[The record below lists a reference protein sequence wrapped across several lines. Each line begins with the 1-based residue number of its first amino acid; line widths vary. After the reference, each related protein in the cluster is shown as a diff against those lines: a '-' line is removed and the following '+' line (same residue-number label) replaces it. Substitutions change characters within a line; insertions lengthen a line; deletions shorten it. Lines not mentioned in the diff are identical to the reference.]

1 MLQRWSCFC
10 SQGELPLTMTWVCKY
25 VYNMCNIYIYTHV
38 CIMIYHYSRWIQCT
52 LAKNLWDFWVPIEE
66 HSGDL
71 WVLLWEIA
79 CQIAWIPASLVESQV
94 PTEPSVGLPGKFRY
108 ADMPHWPPMMRDMAS
123 LLATSHIKPSP
134 LTPLVS
140 LSWPLFKLL
149 HLASDSTTSHP
160 FRGKWQL

>member
-1 MLQRWSCFC
+1 MF
-10 SQGELPLTMTWVCKY
+10 G
-25 VYNMCNIYIYTHV
+25 
-38 CIMIYHYSRWIQCT
+38 
-52 LAKNLWDFWVPIEE
+52 DPIEE
-66 HSGDL
+66 HSGHL

-140 LSWPLFKLL
+140 LSWPLFKLF

-160 FRGKWQL
+160 FRGKVTALGSSPALSTLRLLQSCRKMASTWKCVGLLLIIRPLMSGELA